1 MSRKKE
7 RILITVMGIWQ
18 IIDGLLTIFVYGFY
32 QLKLGQGT
40 NAMSLVSRESNA
52 FMLICTFG
60 ALLIGLGLANLVI
73 SKRYVKDNQ
82 VCVKLGIY
90 LLIQALF
97 SYFILDIISLVIGMV
112 AGVVML
118 AKNKRIRIESHKF

>member
-7 RILITVMGIWQ
+7 RVLIALMGIWQ

-32 QLKLGQGT
+32 QQKLNQGT
-40 NAMSLVSRESNA
+40 NAMSLVARESNA

-82 VCVKLGIY
+82 VCVKLGIF

-118 AKNKRIRIESHKF
+118 AKNKRIRLESHKF